1 MTWIG
6 THHARSTRTLSPDAP
21 AVARAVRRHSQP
33 PAPSTGFATEPIP
46 ISRTSPSKTARC
58 YPQAELCGGQ
68 PLPSCLSPVW
78 ETRSGSEGVSERVE
92 NSDLTGT
99 PRELQ
104 DTFRREN
111 DALRA
116 ETSIMSSQ
124 IADLA
129 SKNAEV
135 SLQNAMLSSQ
145 TAAMSA
151 QMSAILA
158 RLEALTNYSGGA
170 CHSSDAVRRTHLN

>member
-33 PAPSTGFATEPIP
+33 PAPSTEFATEPIP
-46 ISRTSPSKTARC
+46 ILRTAPSKTARC
-58 YPQAELCGGQ
+58 YPELELRGGQ
-68 PLPSCLSPVW
+68 PPASCLSPVW
-78 ETRSGSEGVSERVE
+78 ETHSDSEGGFELVE
-92 NSDLTGT
+92 GPSLTG
-99 PRELQ
+99 PPWELQ
-104 DTFRREN
+104 ETFRREN

-116 ETSIMSSQ
+116 QTSVMSSQ

-145 TAAMSA
+145 MAAMSA
-151 QMSAILA
+151 QMSAILV

>member
-1 MTWIG
+1 MDMLSESASRFGSDKYAKG
-6 THHARSTRTLSPDAP
+6 TGAHW
-21 AVARAVRRHSQP
+21 P
-33 PAPSTGFATEPIP
+33 PAPSTEFATEPIP
-46 ISRTSPSKTARC
+46 IFRTSPSKTARY
-58 YPQAELCGGQ
+58 YPQVELHGGQ
-68 PLPSCLSPVW
+68 PPASCLSPVC
-78 ETRSGSEGVSERVE
+78 
-92 NSDLTGT
+92 T

-104 DTFRREN
+104 HTFRREN

-116 ETSIMSSQ
+116 QTSVMSSQ

-129 SKNAEV
+129 FKNAEV

-158 RLEALTNYSGGA
+158 RLEALTNYSGECGR
-170 CHSSDAVRRTHLN
+170 DASIAGPKGVS